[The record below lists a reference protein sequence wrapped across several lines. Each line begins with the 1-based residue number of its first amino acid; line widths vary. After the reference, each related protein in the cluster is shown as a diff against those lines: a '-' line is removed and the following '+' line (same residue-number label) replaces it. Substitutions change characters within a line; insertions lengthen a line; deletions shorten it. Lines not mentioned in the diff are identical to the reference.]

1 VAVASAGPYAPDRQ
15 PHQHPTTLFFTGRM
29 PFLPPNKQERKL
41 TVIIQ
46 RSPKVYTVQ
55 GKYEYVGPPYSQTK
69 IYAARVSRASSCP
82 HLTSATNPPAAAAAV
97 DRRDRQ
103 THGRTLDRFMTL
115 AVDRVIM

>member
-1 VAVASAGPYAPDRQ
+1 
-15 PHQHPTTLFFTGRM
+15 M

-69 IYAARVSRASSCP
+69 IYAARVSRASIYP

-103 THGRTLDRFMTL
+103 THGRTLDRFITL